1 MLFLVLGPL
10 ALPLLYKSPA
20 FTTRAKIFWTLAV
33 LLYTAIA
40 VALIVVMVMYIW
52 HMLQPLLNVQ

>member
-10 ALPLLYKSPA
+10 ALPLLYKSPE
-20 FTTRAKIFWTLAV
+20 FSKNGKFFWTLAV

-40 VALIVVMVMYIW
+40 VAVIVVMIMYIW
-52 HMLQPLLNVQ
+52 HLLQQLQLS